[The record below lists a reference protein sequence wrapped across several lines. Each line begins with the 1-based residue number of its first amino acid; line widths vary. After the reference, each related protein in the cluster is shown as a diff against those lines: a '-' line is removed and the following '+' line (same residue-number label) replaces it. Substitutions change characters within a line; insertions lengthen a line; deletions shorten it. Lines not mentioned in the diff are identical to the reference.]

1 MDINRLRKV
10 MAENGIDVEELARVL
25 DKSID
30 GVEVLLS
37 LKNPEYGQFGA
48 FKAICKL
55 CNCSSDYLLGL
66 SDVVNPVAN

>member
-1 MDINRLRKV
+1 MNINRLRKV
-10 MAENGIDVEELARVL
+10 MVENGIDVEELASVL

-37 LKNPEYGQFGA
+37 LKNAEYGQFGA

-55 CNCSSDYLLGL
+55 CNCSADYLLGL
-66 SDVVNPVAN
+66 SDTINPIGN